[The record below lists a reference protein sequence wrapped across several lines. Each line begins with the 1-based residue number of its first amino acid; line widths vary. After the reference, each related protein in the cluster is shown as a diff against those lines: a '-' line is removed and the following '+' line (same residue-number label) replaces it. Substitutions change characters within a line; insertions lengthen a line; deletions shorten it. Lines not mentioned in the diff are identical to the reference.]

1 MTKNELLEIY
11 NKNYTE
17 EEFYKQNVTYAFSNE
32 QLQNAMKKFGATS
45 KNELISFGYGSICL
59 KSKFNEIMNWILN
72 KEQERR
78 EWLASLQDKE
88 KEIIIEY
95 ELYNYECD
103 YTNDIESVVDLFKNI
118 FTWNDIMF
126 VFHKIKRQ

>member
-1 MTKNELLEIY
+1 MTKKELLEKY

-17 EEFYKQNVTYAFSNE
+17 EEYYKQNVTYAFSQS
-32 QLQNAMKKFGATS
+32 QLQEAMHKLGATN
-45 KNELISFGYGSICL
+45 KNELTSFGFGSICL
-59 KSKFNEIMNWILN
+59 KSNFKEIMKWILN
-72 KEQERR
+72 REHERS
-78 EWLASLQDKE
+78 EWLKSLQDEE

-103 YTNDIESVVDLFKNI
+103 YTDDIESVVNLFKNV
-118 FTWNDIMF
+118 FTWNDIMS

>member
-1 MTKNELLEIY
+1 MTKKELLEKY

-17 EEFYKQNVTYAFSNE
+17 EEYYKQNVTYAFSQI
-32 QLQNAMKKFGATS
+32 QLQEAMKKIGATS
-45 KNELISFGYGSICL
+45 EDELTSFGYGSICL
-59 KSKFNEIMNWILN
+59 KSKFKEITNWILN
-72 KEQERR
+72 REQEKR
-78 EWLASLQDKE
+78 EWLESLQDEE

-118 FTWNDIMF
+118 FTWNDIMS

>member
-32 QLQNAMKKFGATS
+32 QLQNAMEKLGATS
-45 KNELISFGYGSICL
+45 ENELTSFGFGSICL
-59 KSKFNEIMNWILN
+59 KSKLNEIIDWILK
-72 KEQERR
+72 KEQEKSN
-78 EWLASLQDKE
+78 WLKNLTNE
-88 KEIIIEY
+88 ERNIIIEY

-103 YTNDIESVVDLFKNI
+103 YTYDIDNVVDLFKNV
-118 FTWNDIMF
+118 FEYNDIMR
-126 VFHKIKRQ
+126 VFHKITKQ

>member
-32 QLQNAMKKFGATS
+32 QLQNAMKKLGATS
-45 KNELISFGYGSICL
+45 ENELTSFGFGSICL
-59 KSKFNEIMNWILN
+59 KSKFKKIMQWILN
-72 KEQERR
+72 REEERKN
-78 EWLASLQDKE
+78 WLKNLTNEE
-88 KEIIIEY
+88 KNIIIEY

-103 YTNDIESVVDLFKNI
+103 YTYDIDNVVDLFKDV
-118 FTWNDIMF
+118 FEYNDIMR
-126 VFHKIKRQ
+126 VFHKITKQ

>member
-32 QLQNAMKKFGATS
+32 QLQNAMKKSGATS
-45 KNELISFGYGSICL
+45 ENELTSFGFGSICL
-59 KSKFNEIMNWILN
+59 KSKFKKIMQWILN
-72 KEQERR
+72 REEERKN
-78 EWLASLQDKE
+78 WLKNLTNEE
-88 KEIIIEY
+88 KNIIIEY

-103 YTNDIESVVDLFKNI
+103 YTYDIDNVVDLFKDV
-118 FTWNDIMF
+118 FEYNDIMR
-126 VFHKIKRQ
+126 VFHKITKQ